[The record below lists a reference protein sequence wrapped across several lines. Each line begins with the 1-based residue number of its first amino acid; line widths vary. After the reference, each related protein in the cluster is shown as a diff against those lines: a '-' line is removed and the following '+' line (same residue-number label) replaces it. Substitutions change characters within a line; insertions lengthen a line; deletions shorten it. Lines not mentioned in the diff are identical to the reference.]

1 MKRLYSA
8 ITILCIAISAQLSH
22 AQTVKGKVF
31 DNENQTL
38 PGVVV
43 KDKVSGVGASTDIDG
58 NYALTLIPGSHT
70 IEFTLIGFV
79 TQTKEIKLESGQIL
93 ELDVKLESD
102 IKMTEE
108 VVVVG
113 YGVQRKRDVTGSITK
128 IDGKEMTKVPVPSFE
143 AALQG
148 KGAGIQ
154 VSQGSGLAGS
164 GSLVRIRGISSISAG
179 GDPLYVVDG
188 IPVTQNPFLRG
199 NSGAMNNNPLTF
211 LNPNDIESVEVLT
224 DASATGI
231 YGSRG
236 ANGVVLIT
244 TKRGKQKGLTVD
256 LSVRVGTSAAASKPN
271 MMTTEE
277 YLTIRQEAWEND
289 GGTGYAWLPGL
300 STSSDL
306 PSVREAKYKEAMKTN
321 TNWFDE
327 LTGIGIKQS
336 YNVGVGYVM
345 NKFKLYAGL
354 GNEDNGSYI
363 IGNRFIRNTA
373 RLNLDWQI
381 NDKLTYSGGGSYTN
395 SVNHRVDAAW
405 SGGIGEAMST
415 ALPYFPVYDSLGDY
429 YMWNGGYSNPVA
441 YRDLRKWVNVDK
453 RVITNHALTYV
464 INKYWSL
471 RGTGSLDYLDQN
483 EMKFLPEGINIGQTQ
498 NYAEKFPNWVTNW
511 NTNGTINYNRTYK
524 ENHRVSLMVG
534 SEIQK
539 STTRGY
545 SQVKYPLL
553 TDLPTASEIDNDTIS
568 AQYGNSFIDVMTF
581 TSFFARFNY
590 SIQDKYYVQL
600 VDRTDASSKFGTDSK
615 WGNFPSASVGW
626 ILSEESFLKSVKK
639 LNFLKLRASWGITGN
654 ADIPRDAQYEKWS
667 LSSGG
672 YNGLPYRYQT
682 QLGNPNLQWESSRVL
697 DAAIE
702 FGVLNDR
709 ITGTLGVYQKKTT
722 EVLLQYNVQTSTG
735 FTNVWANAGSIKN
748 QGIEFTI
755 HSNNLDAKRKLQWI
769 TDLNISRN
777 TNEVLSIGDF
787 TPDALSGGTNDSR
800 VQIGKPVGSFYL
812 VQFAGIDSE
821 NGRPMYYDLNG
832 DTTYTYDLTNR
843 QFAGAGIPKAYGGIT
858 NSFSYKNWGF
868 SFFMVY
874 SLGAKIFDSSGK
886 RQMGV
891 VTDWNMRTDLFDR
904 WQAPGDADKEF
915 AKLTLNENTYGLQTG
930 NPWWNTSLFIY
941 KADYLR
947 MKNMNLSY
955 NFKMKEGSPIR
966 GLVVSLAASNLFVI
980 TNFPG
985 LDPELVRDFE
995 NAQDR
1000 NLSPNVTYLTPPQ
1013 ERSYYITLNANF

>member
-1 MKRLYSA
+1 MKRLYA
-8 ITILCIAISAQLSH
+8 AVTFLCIAICAQQSL

-31 DNENQTL
+31 DTSNETL

-43 KDKVSGVGASTDIDG
+43 KDQVSGVGASTDIDG
-58 NYALTLIPGSHT
+58 NYSITLMPGTHT
-70 IEFTLIGFV
+70 IEFVLIGYI
-79 TQTKEIKLESGQIL
+79 TQAKEIKLESGQTL
-93 ELDVKLESD
+93 SLDVTLESD
-102 IKMTEE
+102 IKLTEE

-128 IDGKEMTKVPVPSFE
+128 IDGKDMTKVPVPSFE

-148 KGAGIQ
+148 RGAGIQ

-244 TKRGKQKGLTVD
+244 TKRGKSKGLTVD
-256 LSVRVGTSAAASKPN
+256 LSVRVGTSSPASRPN
-271 MMTTEE
+271 MMSTEE
-277 YLTIRQEAWEND
+277 YLGVRQEAWEND
-289 GGTGYAWLPGL
+289 GGTGYVWLPGL
-300 STSSDL
+300 STASDL
-306 PSVREAKYKEAMKTN
+306 PSVREAKFKEAMKTN

-327 LTGIGIKQS
+327 LTGTGIKQS
-336 YNVGVGYVM
+336 YNVGVGYVID
-345 NKFKLYAGL
+345 KVKLYVGL

-363 IGNRFIRNTA
+363 VGNRFIRNTA
-373 RLNLDWQI
+373 RMNLDVNLGKRVI
-381 NDKLTYSGGGSYTN
+381 YSLGGSYTN

-441 YRDLRKWVNVDK
+441 YRDLRKWVNIDK
-453 RVITNHALTYV
+453 RLLTNHSFVVVL
-464 INKYWSL
+464 NKYWSV
-471 RGTGSLDYLDQN
+471 RAFGALDYLDQS
-483 EMKFLPEGINIGQTQ
+483 EMKFLPEGINVGQTQ
-498 NYAEKFPNWVTNW
+498 DYAEKFPNWVTNW
-511 NTNGTINYNRTYK
+511 NTNGTVNYNRTYK
-524 ENHRVSLMVG
+524 EDHNVSLMVG
-534 SEIQK
+534 TELQQ

-553 TDLPTASEIDNDTIS
+553 TDLPTASEIDNDTVS
-568 AQYGNSFIDVMTF
+568 AQYGNSFEETMTF
-581 TSFFARFNY
+581 ASLFTRFNY
-590 SIQDKYYVQL
+590 SIKNRYYLQL
-600 VDRTDASSKFGTDSK
+600 VSRADASAKFGTESK

-626 ILSEESFLKSVKK
+626 ILSEESFMKNVKRV
-639 LNFLKLRASWGITGN
+639 NFLKLRASWGITGN
-654 ADIPRDAQYEKWS
+654 ADIPSSAQYEKWS

-682 QLGNPNLQWESSRVL
+682 QLGNTSLQWESARII
-697 DAAIE
+697 DMGIE
-702 FGVLNDR
+702 TGLLNDR
-709 ITGTLGVYQKKTT
+709 ITATIGVYQKKTT
-722 EVLLQYNVQTSTG
+722 DVLLQYNVQTSTG
-735 FTNVWANAGSIKN
+735 FTSVWANAGEIKN
-748 QGIEFTI
+748 SGIEFSI
-755 HSNNLDAKRKLQWI
+755 HSNNLHAKRKLQWT

-777 TNEVLSIGDF
+777 TNEVVSIGDF

-812 VQFAGIDSE
+812 VHFAGIDSE
-821 NGRPMYYDLNG
+821 NGRPYYYDLNG

-843 QFAGAGIPKAYGGIT
+843 QFAGAGIPKAYGGINNT
-858 NSFSYKNWGF
+858 FNYKNWGL
-868 SFFMVY
+868 SVFMVY

-891 VTDWNMRTDLFDR
+891 VTDWNMRTDVFDR
-904 WQAPGDADKEF
+904 WRAPGDNEAQF
-915 AKLTLNENTYGLQTG
+915 ARYTLNENNYGLQSG
-930 NPWWNTSLFIY
+930 NPWWNTTLFIY

-947 MKNMNLSY
+947 MKNISLSY
-955 NFKMKEGSPIR
+955 NFKLKEGSAIR
-966 GLVVSLAASNLFVI
+966 GLLVSLSASNLFVI
-980 TNFPG
+980 TNYPG